1 MSGRRPYE
9 PWLEGM
15 PWREVLEQVLAG
27 AGERPGPMVA
37 GIGVPVDVAE
47 LDDAYVLYVVLP
59 GVDPDAV
66 DLHVEDERVVLKG
79 DIREPEIDGQ
89 WVSRERRFGR
99 FQRTIVLPGPIDPD
113 GAEARYERGI
123 LVVRLPKSS
132 RTRARRIPVRGG

>member
-9 PWLEGM
+9 PWFEGM

-27 AGERPGPMVA
+27 AGERPGATVA

-47 LDDAYVLYVVLP
+47 LDDAYVLYAVLP

-66 DLHVEDERVVLKG
+66 DLHVEDERVILKG
-79 DIREPEIDGQ
+79 EIREPEIDGQ

-99 FQRTIVLPGPIDPD
+99 FQRTIVLPGPIDPE

-132 RTRARRIPVRGG
+132 RMRARRIPVRGG